1 MSRILKSAMA
11 ITLAMSVGCVYTH
24 PQPKE
29 AQEELAL
36 SLSQAG
42 LADVPDDV
50 LNELNPDNPLDDQ
63 YSINNANRISIAANN
78 VPAAEFFARIM
89 NQSNSSVVVHPEVSG
104 NITLNL
110 DNVTTDEVF
119 DAVYRM
125 YGYYTEKRDSVY
137 YVYPAGIHTENI
149 SINYLSMIR
158 EAETK
163 LSIVNNTVS
172 NSSDDSEGSSGGSS
186 GSSGDSGDSDSESSS
201 GTKVTTTA
209 KSDFWTELQ
218 TVLSSLVGSAE
229 GRLVKVNPHAAMVTV
244 RGMPEDIQNVKNYL
258 NSIESHLHRQV
269 VIESKIIEVTLN
281 ENYSQGIDWS
291 AITGHTFKF
300 GNAKPF
306 GGGGTGDSIIG
317 VLGGGL
323 SFSAESSH
331 FNALLNFLKT
341 QGDVSTLSSPR
352 ITALNNQKAV
362 MKVGTDSYF
371 LTDISVD
378 TSASTTTSSNYLT
391 SDVTFKPFF
400 SGVSLDVLPQIN
412 ENNEVLM
419 HIHPAVI
426 DVQQDNKVVNL
437 GGGSSSMDLPLASS
451 QVRETDTIV
460 KVKSGDVI
468 LIGGLMRTEVGELV
482 SKVPVLGD
490 IPYLG
495 ELFTNRNN
503 YNHKK
508 ELVILLKPVVVDGDT
523 WKNEINKSVELLKKW
538 YPDDESKGSDAD
550 ILE

>member
-1 MSRILKSAMA
+1 MSRILKSAIA
-11 ITLAMSVGCVYTH
+11 LSLAMCVGCVYNH

-29 AQEELAL
+29 AQDELAL
-36 SLSQAG
+36 ALSQAG
-42 LADVPDDV
+42 LSDVPEDV
-50 LNELNPDNPLDDQ
+50 LNELNPDNPLDEQ
-63 YSINNANRISIAANN
+63 YSIGNASRISIAANN
-78 VPAAEFFARIM
+78 VPASEFFARIM
-89 NQSNSSVVVHPEVSG
+89 NQTNSSVVVHPEVSG

-125 YGYYTEKRDSVY
+125 YGYYTEKKNSVY

-149 SINYLSMIR
+149 PINYLSMIR
-158 EAETK
+158 DAETK
-163 LSIVNNTVS
+163 LSIVNNTVTNSDSDSSS
-172 NSSDDSEGSSGGSS
+172 NSSSSSS
-186 GSSGDSGDSDSESSS
+186 SSDSDSSSNSSS

-209 KSDFWTELQ
+209 KSDFWTDLQ
-218 TVLSSLVGSAE
+218 NVLSSIVGTDE
-229 GRLVKVNPHAAMVTV
+229 GRLVKVNPHAAVVTV

-258 NSIESHLHRQV
+258 DSIESNLHRQV
-269 VIESKIIEVTLN
+269 VIESKILEVTLD
-281 ENYSQGIDWS
+281 ENYAQGIDWS

-300 GNAKPF
+300 GSAKAF
-306 GGGGTGDSIIG
+306 GGGSGDAIIG
-317 VLGGGL
+317 IMGGGL

-331 FNALLNFLKT
+331 FNALMNFLKT
-341 QGDVSTLSSPR
+341 QGDVTTLSSPR
-352 ITALNNQKAV
+352 ITALNNQKAI

-378 TSASTTTSSNYLT
+378 TSASTTTSSNYIT

-412 ENNEVLM
+412 DNNEVLM

-426 DVQQDNKVVNL
+426 DVKEDSKTVNL
-437 GGGSSSMDLPLASS
+437 GGGSSAMQLPLASS

-468 LIGGLMRTEVGELV
+468 LIGGLMRSEVGEYV

-503 YNHKK
+503 FNHKK
-508 ELVILLKPVVVDGDT
+508 ELVILLKPVVVDGNT
-523 WKNEINKSVELLKKW
+523 WKNEIGKSMDLLKKW
-538 YPDDESKGSDAD
+538 YPNDDGEKKSSDVD
-550 ILE
+550 FIE

>member
-1 MSRILKSAMA
+1 M
-11 ITLAMSVGCVYTH
+11 
-24 PQPKE
+24 
-29 AQEELAL
+29 
-36 SLSQAG
+36 
-42 LADVPDDV
+42 
-50 LNELNPDNPLDDQ
+50 DDQ

-172 NSSDDSEGSSGGSS
+172 NSSDDGDSSSGGSS

-209 KSDFWTELQ
+209 KSDFWSELQ
-218 TVLSSLVGSAE
+218 SVLSSLVGNAE

-306 GGGGTGDSIIG
+306 GTGTGDSIIG

-468 LIGGLMRTEVGELV
+468 LIGGLMRSEVGELV

-538 YPDDESKGSDAD
+538 YPDDERKNSDTD

>member
-1 MSRILKSAMA
+1 MSRILKSAIA

-36 SLSQAG
+36 ALSQAG

-172 NSSDDSEGSSGGSS
+172 NSSDDGDSSSGGSS

-209 KSDFWTELQ
+209 KSDFWSELQ
-218 TVLSSLVGSAE
+218 SVLSSLVGNAE

-306 GGGGTGDSIIG
+306 GTGTGDSIIG

-323 SFSAESSH
+323 SFSSESAH

-468 LIGGLMRTEVGELV
+468 LIGGLMRSEVGELV

-538 YPDDESKGSDAD
+538 YPDDERKNSDTD

>member
-1 MSRILKSAMA
+1 MSRILKSAIA

-36 SLSQAG
+36 ALSQAG

-63 YSINNANRISIAANN
+63 YSINNVNRISIAANN

-172 NSSDDSEGSSGGSS
+172 NSSDDGDSSSGGSS

-209 KSDFWTELQ
+209 KSDFWSELQ
-218 TVLSSLVGSAE
+218 SVLSSLVGNAE

-306 GGGGTGDSIIG
+306 GTGTGDSIIG

-323 SFSAESSH
+323 SFSAESAH

-468 LIGGLMRTEVGELV
+468 LIGGLMRSEVGELV

-538 YPDDESKGSDAD
+538 YPDDERKNSDTD